1 MTLLL
6 SFCSFFCLCGLL
18 VDGWMGWCWWG
29 RWWDGRHGGG
39 SGVRPRMRLS
49 GRGESRFVQSS
60 LWSGLFLPL
69 SEIWNFLTKLPN
81 WGDSANMFRNIP
93 IISLLILLILFV
105 HPHCR
110 QWWQCVLLKYFREEF
125 FYREKLLKRGRKHW
139 IDVGEGREVLPIK
152 ADGDGFAQ
160 EVRLHLFYYCTQ
172 KEMLKDAP
180 ASLEKKHRKMLFGQ
194 FLLSSNIGI
203 DFHFSRGQAWMWNS
217 AS

>member
-1 MTLLL
+1 MGIYTVWAPSSWLCSMTKLKEHSREVCLAPSQWHCFWVFVLFL
-6 SFCSFFCLCGLL
+6 SMWPPSRW
-18 VDGWMGWCWWG
+18 VDGMVLVGEMVGWAAWWWEWGQTQDEIIWEG
-29 RWWDGRHGGG
+29 REQIC
-39 SGVRPRMRLS
+39 S
-49 GRGESRFVQSS
+49 SS

-172 KEMLKDAP
+172 KEMLRDAQ
-180 ASLEKKHRKMLFGQ
+180 ASLEKT
-194 FLLSSNIGI
+194 
-203 DFHFSRGQAWMWNS
+203 
-217 AS
+217 

>member
-29 RWWDGRHGGG
+29 RWWDWDGRHGGG

-81 WGDSANMFRNIP
+81 WGDSANMFKNFPLHHWSFWSNSFIHIAGNSGNGYFWNILERGK
-93 IISLLILLILFV
+93 S
-105 HPHCR
+105 
-110 QWWQCVLLKYFREEF
+110 
-125 FYREKLLKRGRKHW
+125 FYLEKLLKRGRKHW

-172 KEMLKDAP
+172 KEMLRDAP
-180 ASLEKKHRKMLFGQ
+180 ASLEKT
-194 FLLSSNIGI
+194 
-203 DFHFSRGQAWMWNS
+203 
-217 AS
+217 

>member
-1 MTLLL
+1 MTFCCLVTFFFKNVGIRGSLALYFSEFVFAGQCHFVATSCDRKFVPHRRARTLQPLRESTYQRIALLT
-6 SFCSFFCLCGLL
+6 CSHLVIRAPSSWLCSVTKLKGHRRKSAGLLPNDIAFEFLFFFCLCGLL

-93 IISLLILLILFV
+93 IKSLLILLI
-105 HPHCR
+105 
-110 QWWQCVLLKYFREEF
+110 
-125 FYREKLLKRGRKHW
+125 
-139 IDVGEGREVLPIK
+139 
-152 ADGDGFAQ
+152 
-160 EVRLHLFYYCTQ
+160 
-172 KEMLKDAP
+172 
-180 ASLEKKHRKMLFGQ
+180 
-194 FLLSSNIGI
+194 
-203 DFHFSRGQAWMWNS
+203 
-217 AS
+217 